1 MFQIFPIVF
10 HNLNKRK
17 YLLSNEEG
25 RYSEMQDLALE
36 NWQDLTMSRSVPDSS
51 ASGVRRSLS
60 QGEVSLLE
68 DLKEFQMLPEGSY
81 MVSGSSM
88 RPKQSHAPIMF
99 ENMPSSPEGMAKGME
114 ESGIEAPPKPASPS
128 KELQIQFPADTNS
141 RWHTCGPERESKSNI
156 NTSLKVMPVEEQN
169 TSVNS
174 NESLLDY
181 SSTKDESESL
191 LKDQPKENN
200 LKMSFSPWSK
210 LLNMYSKMKKSPIP
224 KFHSKENSQELLK
237 EDGQR
242 IQLIVYRCNESNP
255 LVFSHFRTTDSVGF
269 VEMEIKKMLD
279 VQNEVR
285 LWKKGLNDE
294 TSLLQRSDSTLKDAG
309 ILREQV
315 LLLEEKDVH
324 ESRSWH

>member
-1 MFQIFPIVF
+1 
-10 HNLNKRK
+10 
-17 YLLSNEEG
+17 
-25 RYSEMQDLALE
+25 
-36 NWQDLTMSRSVPDSS
+36 
-51 ASGVRRSLS
+51 
-60 QGEVSLLE
+60 
-68 DLKEFQMLPEGSY
+68 
-81 MVSGSSM
+81 
-88 RPKQSHAPIMF
+88 
-99 ENMPSSPEGMAKGME
+99 
-114 ESGIEAPPKPASPS
+114 
-128 KELQIQFPADTNS
+128 
-141 RWHTCGPERESKSNI
+141 
-156 NTSLKVMPVEEQN
+156 MPVEEQN
-169 TSVNS
+169 ASVNS

-181 SSTKDESESL
+181 SNAKDESESL

>member
-1 MFQIFPIVF
+1 
-10 HNLNKRK
+10 
-17 YLLSNEEG
+17 
-25 RYSEMQDLALE
+25 
-36 NWQDLTMSRSVPDSS
+36 
-51 ASGVRRSLS
+51 
-60 QGEVSLLE
+60 
-68 DLKEFQMLPEGSY
+68 
-81 MVSGSSM
+81 
-88 RPKQSHAPIMF
+88 
-99 ENMPSSPEGMAKGME
+99 MPSSPEGMAKGME

>member
-1 MFQIFPIVF
+1 
-10 HNLNKRK
+10 
-17 YLLSNEEG
+17 
-25 RYSEMQDLALE
+25 
-36 NWQDLTMSRSVPDSS
+36 
-51 ASGVRRSLS
+51 
-60 QGEVSLLE
+60 
-68 DLKEFQMLPEGSY
+68 
-81 MVSGSSM
+81 
-88 RPKQSHAPIMF
+88 
-99 ENMPSSPEGMAKGME
+99 
-114 ESGIEAPPKPASPS
+114 
-128 KELQIQFPADTNS
+128 
-141 RWHTCGPERESKSNI
+141 
-156 NTSLKVMPVEEQN
+156 MPVEEQN
-169 TSVNS
+169 ASVNS

-181 SSTKDESESL
+181 SNAKDESESL

-294 TSLLQRSDSTLKDAG
+294 TSLLQRFCCWRRRMCMKADLGTRTG
-309 ILREQV
+309 ILKNKSPFILHGTVNSSCKSPQ
-315 LLLEEKDVH
+315 
-324 ESRSWH
+324 

>member
-1 MFQIFPIVF
+1 
-10 HNLNKRK
+10 
-17 YLLSNEEG
+17 
-25 RYSEMQDLALE
+25 MQDLALE
-36 NWQDLTMSRSVPDSS
+36 NWQDMTMSRS
-51 ASGVRRSLS
+51 ASGSAPSGVRSLS
-60 QGEVSLLE
+60 QGEGDLVE
-68 DLKEFQMLPEGSY
+68 DLKDLQVLPEGSY
-81 MVSGSSM
+81 MVSGPSM
-88 RPKQSHAPIMF
+88 RPKRPNTPVIF
-99 ENMPSSPEGMAKGME
+99 ENMPPSPEGMRKGME

-128 KELQIQFPADTNS
+128 KRLQTQSHFNAEPADTGS
-141 RWHTCGPERESKSNI
+141 RWHASKPEGKKMLNI
-156 NTSLKVMPVEEQN
+156 NTSPEVMPAEEQN

-181 SSTKDESESL
+181 SCAKDESESL

-200 LKMSFSPWSK
+200 LRMSFSPWSK

-224 KFHSKENSQELLK
+224 KLHNRENSQELLK

-255 LVFSHFRTTDSVGF
+255 LIFSHFRTTDSVGF

-309 ILREQV
+309 ILREQ
-315 LLLEEKDVH
+315 KQRD
-324 ESRSWH
+324 